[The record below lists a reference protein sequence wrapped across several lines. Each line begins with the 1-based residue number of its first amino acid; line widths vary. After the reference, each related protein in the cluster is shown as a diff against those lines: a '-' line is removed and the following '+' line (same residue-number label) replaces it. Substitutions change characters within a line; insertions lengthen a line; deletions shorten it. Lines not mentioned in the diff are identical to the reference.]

1 MNDRNSR
8 DYGPSL
14 GMKRTLMVEERE
26 AMSGA
31 KGPRTSVGPRF
42 FHEWDGIALKT
53 LSVLAGKEA
62 YGELVF

>member
-1 MNDRNSR
+1 MSDRNAR

-14 GMKRTLMVEERE
+14 GMKRTPLDEERE

-42 FHEWDGIALKT
+42 FHEWHGIAPKT
-53 LSVLAGKEA
+53 LSVLAGKGA